1 MGLEGARL
9 FEVKG
14 LEVLFSVELVEAIDR
29 GGGDRLL
36 PRPLATFRKSTY
48 LRFTRSFAAL
58 HLVTVFNPVSSAHWR
73 EGLGYRLYVAPLSEM
88 RCRDRRIFSR
98 LSLELRLGTLAFHR
112 SGKFL

>member
-58 HLVTVFNPVSSAHWR
+58 HLVTVFILFRVHIGERGWVIVYTLLRSRKCDVETGAYFLDFRSS
-73 EGLGYRLYVAPLSEM
+73 
-88 RCRDRRIFSR
+88 
-98 LSLELRLGTLAFHR
+98 
-112 SGKFL
+112 SGSVH